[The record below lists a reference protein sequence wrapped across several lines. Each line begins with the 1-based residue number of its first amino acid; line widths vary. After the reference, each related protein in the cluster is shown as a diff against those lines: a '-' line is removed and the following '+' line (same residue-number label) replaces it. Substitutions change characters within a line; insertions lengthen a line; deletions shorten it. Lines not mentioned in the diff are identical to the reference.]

1 MAKLNVV
8 KPIAKSKRTI
18 RLDECDYGAL
28 VKIDSD
34 YCIVIDHHFYG
45 QDNDDSAVL
54 DIQTGEVFFLS
65 DSTPVKVYCGEV
77 SIDEEQFKE
86 FK

>member
-8 KPIAKSKRTI
+8 KPIVKSKRVI

-28 VKIDSD
+28 VKINGD
-34 YCIVIDHHFYG
+34 YCIVINHNFIG
-45 QDNDDSAVL
+45 QDNDDTAVL
-54 DIQTGEVFFLS
+54 DIETGEILFLS
-65 DSTPVKVYCGEV
+65 DNSPVKVYKGEL
-77 SIDEEQFKE
+77 SIDEEQFIE